1 MLFIPCPWCGE
12 RDEREFTYGGQAQV
26 PHPPDPEVLTD
37 EEWARY
43 LFFRRNPRGTWQ
55 ERWYH
60 AAGCRRWFDLER
72 DTSGDDDAGAAMT
85 LAVPR

>member
-1 MLFIPCPWCGE
+1 MLLISCPWCGQ
-12 RDEREFTYGGQAQV
+12 RDEREFAYGGQAHV
-26 PHPPDPEVLTD
+26 AHPAEPEALTD

-43 LFFRRNPRGTWQ
+43 LFFRRNPRGTWR

-72 DTSGDDDAGAAMT
+72 DTSATDGGPPVTAA
-85 LAVPR
+85 VRP